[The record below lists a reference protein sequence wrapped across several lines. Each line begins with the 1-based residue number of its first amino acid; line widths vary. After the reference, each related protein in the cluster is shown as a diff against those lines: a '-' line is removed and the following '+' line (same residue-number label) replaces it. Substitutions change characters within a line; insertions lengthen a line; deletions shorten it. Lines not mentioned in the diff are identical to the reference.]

1 MYSHDFQLSLN
12 KPVQCSICTII
23 GSYHQRYKLPPV
35 NFRSSQIPDYTQRMS
50 VMSPAVETTV
60 ISSVMEE
67 VRKGF
72 QHSGLDEATLLK
84 LEKLWSEKLKILQ
97 EVEIVEEAEVGS
109 REESL
114 GAGVTQYNLSVI
126 GTNTP
131 SLQTLVLLIPARR
144 RRKSSF
150 LNWTVMP
157 SPVRRRGM
165 TRSQRRT
172 MTATQAI

>member
-1 MYSHDFQLSLN
+1 
-12 KPVQCSICTII
+12 
-23 GSYHQRYKLPPV
+23 
-35 NFRSSQIPDYTQRMS
+35 
-50 VMSPAVETTV
+50 MSPAVETSV

-114 GAGVTQYNLSVI
+114 GAGVTQYNLSV

-131 SLQTLVLLIPARR
+131 SLQSLVLLIPARR

>member
-1 MYSHDFQLSLN
+1 M
-12 KPVQCSICTII
+12 
-23 GSYHQRYKLPPV
+23 
-35 NFRSSQIPDYTQRMS
+35 
-50 VMSPAVETTV
+50 
-60 ISSVMEE
+60 SSVMEE

-72 QHSGLDEATLLK
+72 QHTGLDEATLLK

-97 EVEIVEEAEVGS
+97 DVEIVEEAG
-109 REESL
+109 ESL

-126 GTNTP
+126 RRNTQ
-131 SLQTLVLLIPARR
+131 SLQSLVLPILNRR
-144 RRKSSF
+144 RESSF

-157 SPVRRRGM
+157 SPVRRRAM

>member
-1 MYSHDFQLSLN
+1 
-12 KPVQCSICTII
+12 
-23 GSYHQRYKLPPV
+23 
-35 NFRSSQIPDYTQRMS
+35 
-50 VMSPAVETTV
+50 MSPVVETNV

-67 VRKGF
+67 VRKGL

-114 GAGVTQYNLSVI
+114 GAGVTQYNLSV

-131 SLQTLVLLIPARR
+131 SLQSLVLLIPARR

>member
-1 MYSHDFQLSLN
+1 M
-12 KPVQCSICTII
+12 
-23 GSYHQRYKLPPV
+23 

-50 VMSPAVETTV
+50 VMSPAVETSV

-114 GAGVTQYNLSVI
+114 GAGVTQYNLSV

-131 SLQTLVLLIPARR
+131 SLQSLVLLIPARR